1 MKIKNFCNSF
11 LSISEGQTSLACDPW
26 VGIAS
31 HGGCMSTPISSGG
44 RKILNDLDPT
54 HLYIS
59 HIHGDHVGGLPIYE
73 ENILTTLTNKNIPV
87 FIKKFKLNV
96 LYKILTKLGFLNI
109 IELNGWETH
118 KISDEL
124 EITIIPTDVTN
135 TSNLED
141 EINYDLD
148 TSILIRS
155 LVDGTYFYNNVDSP
169 ISLNGLRKIKEFVTN
184 QGHSCKIDVAC
195 MAIGA
200 ASEYPQCFPNIDR
213 QSEKNR
219 IISSSLISLGE
230 RLAALENQ
238 AYFPAGGD
246 FFIPGKFSSL
256 NQYIA
261 KPSFE
266 QESLVVTSSNTCKNI
281 FDFSGGGTI
290 EKRNGKWICRKG
302 KLHSFPS
309 KEDAIKENNSLIY
322 EYRQIPI
329 NIDNRNDEEL
339 FDIARKNYLQMLKKL
354 GINIKWKVE
363 FHLYE
368 DLQLDDHAKIK
379 DGMTPLKSLSLLEDT
394 SVKQPYELICHL
406 DRQLF
411 RGLMNST
418 CVWNTT
424 LGGMLVIFERNP
436 NVFIPTITFSLNYL
450 VLPSNERVSK
460 GDPIKIT
467 KYYDK

>member
-1 MKIKNFCNSF
+1 MKIKHFCNSF
-11 LSISEGQTSLACDPW
+11 LSISERQTCLACDPW
-26 VGIAS
+26 VGITS

-44 RKILNDLDPT
+44 RKILKDLNPT
-54 HLYIS
+54 HFYIS
-59 HIHGDHVGGLPIYE
+59 HLHADHIGGLPIYE
-73 ENILTTLTNKNIPV
+73 ENILTTLTKKNITL
-87 FIKKFKLNV
+87 FIKKFKLNL
-96 LYKILTKLGFLNI
+96 LYRRLTKLGFKNI

-118 KISDEL
+118 KISDDL

-135 TSNLED
+135 TSDLED

-169 ISLNGLRKIKEFVTN
+169 MSINGLRKVKEFVKN
-184 QGHSCKIDVAC
+184 QGHSGTIDVAC
-195 MAIGA
+195 MGVGS
-200 ASEYPQCFPNIDR
+200 ASEYPQCFPKIDR
-213 QSEKNR
+213 QAEKNK
-219 IISSSLISLGE
+219 IINSSLTRFGE

-238 AYFPAGGD
+238 VYFPAGGD

-266 QESLVVTSSNTCKNI
+266 QESLVVTSSKNCNNI

-290 EKRNGKWICRKG
+290 EKRNGKWICTKG

-309 KEDAIKENNSLIY
+309 REDAIKENNNLIY
-322 EYRQIPI
+322 EYRQIPE

-339 FDIARKNYLQMLKKL
+339 FDLARKNYFETLKKL
-354 GINIKWKVE
+354 DVNIKWKVE
-363 FHLYE
+363 FHLYD

-379 DGMTPLKSLSLLEDT
+379 GGMTPLKSLVLIEDT
-394 SVKQPYELICHL
+394 SVKPPYELICHL

-411 RGLMNST
+411 RGLLNNI
-418 CVWNTT
+418 CIWNTT

-450 VLPSNERVSK
+450 VLPNNERVSK
-460 GDPIKIT
+460 GDPIKFT
-467 KYYDK
+467 KY